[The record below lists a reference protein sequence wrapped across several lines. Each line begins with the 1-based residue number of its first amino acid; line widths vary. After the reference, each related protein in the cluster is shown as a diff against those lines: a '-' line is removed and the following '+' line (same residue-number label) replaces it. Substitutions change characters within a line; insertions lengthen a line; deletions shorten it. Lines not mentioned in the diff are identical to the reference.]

1 MDELKISAAI
11 EPVATG
17 GIADLATT
25 IARKIVAYLN
35 STLNEIRINLQK
47 QSTLYVQALY
57 LLLQA
62 KFDYLL
68 HHINR

>member
-17 GIADLATT
+17 SIADLVTP

-35 STLNEIRINLQK
+35 SILNEIRINLQK
-47 QSTLYVQALY
+47 
-57 LLLQA
+57 
-62 KFDYLL
+62 
-68 HHINR
+68 

>member
-11 EPVATG
+11 ETVATG

-25 IARKIVAYLN
+25 ITRKIVAYLN

-47 QSTLYVQALY
+47 
-57 LLLQA
+57 
-62 KFDYLL
+62 
-68 HHINR
+68 

>member
-17 GIADLATT
+17 GMAFLVTT
-25 IARKIVAYLN
+25 IASKIVAYLN

-47 QSTLYVQALY
+47 
-57 LLLQA
+57 
-62 KFDYLL
+62 
-68 HHINR
+68 

>member
-35 STLNEIRINLQK
+35 SILNEIRINLQK
-47 QSTLYVQALY
+47 
-57 LLLQA
+57 
-62 KFDYLL
+62 
-68 HHINR
+68 